1 MNYFIQAVAQ
11 AVLPDRFESSSVF
24 ELENLAEEH
33 PYAAPLQL
41 LLAAR
46 KRDSNDPSFNSQ
58 WQKTLLY
65 FQNPLL
71 LQHEFFRDDK
81 AVPTGASSDK
91 QQAAPDAAFHEE
103 DHDRFV
109 EAEVVDH
116 HSEEINEA
124 ELPPIPQL
132 KLEPLDAEKAA
143 FVFTPYYTVDYFAS
157 QGIKLG
163 DETKGTDRF
172 GNQLRSFTD
181 WLKEMRRLPNAATN
195 IQLNRKTEAEIE
207 KMAENSIHGS
217 NEETAAMAEVWAK
230 QGNKAKAIEIYK
242 KLSLQIPSKRAY
254 FAAKIE
260 HLKK

>member
-33 PYAAPLQL
+33 PYAASLQL

-46 KRDSNDPSFNSQ
+46 QRDSNDPSFNSQ

-71 LQHEFFRDDK
+71 LQHEFFRKDK
-81 AVPTGASSDK
+81 AAQAGAPSDK
-91 QQAAPDAAFHEE
+91 YQAAPDGDLREE
-103 DHDRFV
+103 DRGHFA
-109 EAEVVDH
+109 EAEMVADH
-116 HSEEINEA
+116 SKEIHEA

-132 KLEPLDAEKAA
+132 KLEPVDAEKAA
-143 FVFTPYYTVDYFAS
+143 FAFTPYYTVDYFAS

-172 GNQLRSFTD
+172 GNQLKSFTD
-181 WLKEMRRLPNAATN
+181 WLKEMKRLPNAATN
-195 IQLNRKTEAEIE
+195 LQLNRKTEAEIE
-207 KMAENSIHGS
+207 KMAEISIHGN

-230 QGNKAKAIEIYK
+230 QGNKAKAIDIYK
-242 KLSLQIPSKRAY
+242 KLSLQFPSKRAY